1 MLNLTALITL
11 TSLIDLVRF
20 SILFVALD
28 VIRPVCPQPL
38 RQELR
43 SDARTAL
50 RALARRDITVTIGI
64 DNVSAISR

>member
-38 RQELR
+38 RQERYGATREPPCELW
-43 SDARTAL
+43 L
-50 RALARRDITVTIGI
+50 GVT
-64 DNVSAISR
+64 SR